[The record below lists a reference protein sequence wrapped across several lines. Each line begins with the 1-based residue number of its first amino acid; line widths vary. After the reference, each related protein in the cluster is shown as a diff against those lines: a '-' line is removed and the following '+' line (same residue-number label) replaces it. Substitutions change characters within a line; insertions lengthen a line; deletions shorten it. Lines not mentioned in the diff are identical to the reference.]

1 MAVHRPTFS
10 ESWYRVAELRP
21 RLRSGVGVHRQHYRG
36 EQWHIMEDPATGRY
50 SRLNDNAYRFIGLL
64 DGRMT
69 VAQAW
74 ERVGEALGDDAPTQP
89 EVVSLLGQLAGA
101 GLLHTEQAGDAEAL
115 FRSHRKRVGRE
126 WRGRAAS
133 FLFARFPLWDPD
145 RFLSRWEP
153 VFGWLFSGW
162 GLAVWLVVM
171 VAGLAS
177 LAGRWDDLGGSA
189 AGVLAPENWALL
201 YLAFG
206 ATKLLHELGHGMACK
221 RLARR
226 EGAAGEVHTL
236 GIMLL
241 VLAPVP
247 YVDASSAWTLR
258 SKWGRI
264 VIAAAGMYVELAI
277 AAVAAIVWAR
287 TGAGTAVNALAYNV
301 MFIAGVSTALFN
313 ANPLLRYDGY
323 YILSDLLEM
332 PNLQQRSVQQ
342 VQHVVKRLA
351 WGVERSL
358 SPARTSAEAW
368 LLGVYGVASVAYR
381 LMLTAMIVWLL
392 AGRFFV
398 IGMALA
404 VAAAVL
410 FFVMPA
416 GKLLR
421 YLATSPELSRVRGR
435 AVWTTVIAI
444 GAVGVV
450 IGAVPVPDRVHV
462 QGVVEPERAVAVY
475 AAVDG
480 FVERLAD
487 GERMVR
493 AGEDV
498 LLEAASAELEAELA
512 SRLAERDE
520 IEARWRWAIVE
531 DPVTAA
537 IERERLVAADERAA
551 DARQRVRALRVE
563 PPIDGLWVPDDAD
576 RLLGAFAARGT
587 RIGTVISPDQM
598 IVRAVALQGVAALIG
613 DAPRAVQ
620 MRARSRPGV
629 VIGGV
634 SEPIRERA
642 RKELPSAAL
651 GAGAGG
657 GVVTD
662 ATDRR
667 GLRAAESFFEVRIRP
682 DDTAGLRPGQR
693 VVVRFELEDRPLAQ
707 QVARWVGRLVQKR
720 FGSPA

>member
-36 EQWHIMEDPATGRY
+36 EQWHILEDPATGRY
-50 SRLNDNAYRFIGLL
+50 SRLNDNAYRFVGLL
-64 DGRMT
+64 DGRMS
-69 VAQAW
+69 VEEAW

-101 GLLHTEQAGDAEAL
+101 GLLHTERAGDAEAL

-153 VFGWLFSGW
+153 VFGWLFSRW

-171 VAGLAS
+171 GAGLAS
-177 LAGRWDDLGGSA
+177 VAGRWGELGGSA

-247 YVDASSAWTLR
+247 YVDASSAWTLK
-258 SKWGRI
+258 SKWGRV

-287 TGAGTAVNALAYNV
+287 TGVGTTVNALAYNV

-351 WGVERSL
+351 WGVRRSL
-358 SPARTSAEAW
+358 SPARTRGEAW

-381 LMLTAMIVWLL
+381 LVLTVMIVWLL

-410 FFVMPA
+410 FFIMPA
-416 GKLLR
+416 GKLIR
-421 YLATSPELSRVRGR
+421 YLATSPELARVRGR
-435 AVWTTVIAI
+435 AVWTTAV
-444 GAVGVV
+444 AVGV
-450 IGAVPVPDRVHV
+450 AVVAVGVAPAPDRVRV
-462 QGVVEPERAVAVY
+462 EGVVEPARIVAVY
-475 AAVDG
+475 APVDG

-487 GERMVR
+487 RERLVR

-498 LLEAASAELEAELA
+498 LLEATSAELEAELA

-537 IERERLVAADERAA
+537 IERERLAAADERAA
-551 DARQRVRALRVE
+551 DARQRVRALRVDA
-563 PPIDGLWVPDDAD
+563 PVDGLWVPDDA
-576 RLLGAFAARGT
+576 RGLMGAFAARGT
-587 RIGTVISPDQM
+587 RIGTVISQRDM
-598 IVRAVALQGVAALIG
+598 VVRAVALQGVAALIG
-613 DAPRAVQ
+613 DAPRAVE
-620 MRARSRPGV
+620 MRSRSRPGE

-642 RKELPSAAL
+642 RKDLPSAAL

-657 GVVTD
+657 GVLTD
-662 ATDRR
+662 AADRR
-667 GLRAAESFFEVRIRP
+667 GLRATESFFEVRIRP
-682 DDTAGLRPGQR
+682 QEGADLRPGQR

>member
-36 EQWHIMEDPATGRY
+36 EPWHILEDPATGRY
-50 SRLNDNAYRFIGLL
+50 SRLNDNAYRFVGLL
-64 DGRMT
+64 DGRTT
-69 VAQAW
+69 VARAW
-74 ERVGEALGDDAPTQP
+74 ETVGEALGDDAPTQP

-115 FRSHRKRVGRE
+115 FRAHRKRVGRE

-153 VFGWLFSGW
+153 VFGWLFSRW
-162 GLAVWLVVM
+162 GLVVWLIVM
-171 VAGLAS
+171 GGGLVS
-177 LAGRWDDLGGSA
+177 LAGRWDELGASA
-189 AGVLAPENWALL
+189 AGALAPENWALL

-236 GIMLL
+236 GLMLL

-247 YVDASSAWTLR
+247 YVDASSAWTLK

-264 VIAAAGMYVELAI
+264 AIAAAGMYVELAV

-287 TGAGTAVNALAYNV
+287 TGAGTPVNALAYNV

-323 YILSDLLEM
+323 YILSDLLEL

-342 VQHVVKRLA
+342 VQHVVKRLV

-358 SPARTSAEAW
+358 SPARTAGEAW
-368 LLGVYGVASVAYR
+368 LLGVYGIASVAYR
-381 LMLTAMIVWLL
+381 LVLTAMIVWLL

-416 GKLLR
+416 GKLVK
-421 YLATSPELSRVRGR
+421 YLATSPDLSRVRGR
-435 AVWTTVIAI
+435 AVWTTAIAI

-450 IGAVPVPDRVHV
+450 IGVVPAPDRVRV

-480 FVERLAD
+480 FVERVVD
-487 GERMVR
+487 CERVVR

-498 LLEAASAELEAELA
+498 VMEAASADLEAELA
-512 SRLAERDE
+512 SRQAERDE

-537 IERERLVAADERAA
+537 IERERLAAAEERVA
-551 DARQRVRALRVE
+551 DARERTRVLRITA
-563 PPIDGLWVPDDAD
+563 PIDGLWVPDDAE
-576 RLLGAFAARGT
+576 RLRGAFASRGM
-587 RIGTVISPDQM
+587 RIGTVISPDAM
-598 IVRAVALQGVAALIG
+598 IVRAVAPQGVAALIG
-613 DAPRAVQ
+613 DGSHAVE
-620 MRARSRPGV
+620 MRARSRPGT

-642 RKELPSAAL
+642 RRDLPSAAL

-657 GVVTD
+657 GVLTD
-662 ATDRR
+662 ATDER
-667 GLRAAESFFEVRIRP
+667 GLRAAETFFEVRITP
-682 DDTAGLRPGQR
+682 DDAAGLRPGQR
-693 VVVRFELEDRPLAQ
+693 VVVRFELESRPLVQ
-707 QVARWVGRLVQKR
+707 QAARWVGRLVQKR
-720 FGSPA
+720 FGPQA